1 MNTIKLDDRTIARL
15 ENLTR
20 EELEFEIRCYT
31 SRIESGVAWNHEV
44 LFGLIIRKCQEL
56 LDTTPDEPVA
66 DSLTFERVFDSS
78 ADLGDVE
85 DQINNLNLP
94 NEFGA
99 SFIEDGIL
107 AIGYLG
113 DDEAVYVNPHT
124 PPELWGFIA
133 FDVWNLWKAGPQG
146 AL

>member
-56 LDTTPDEPVA
+56 LDTTPDEPVV

-78 ADLGDVE
+78 VDLGDVE

-107 AIGYLG
+107 VISYLNG
-113 DDEAVYVNPHT
+113 NTAVYVNPHT
-124 PPELWGFIA
+124 PPKLWRFIA
-133 FDVWNLWKAGPQG
+133 ASVWKLWKAGPKG
-146 AL
+146 DL